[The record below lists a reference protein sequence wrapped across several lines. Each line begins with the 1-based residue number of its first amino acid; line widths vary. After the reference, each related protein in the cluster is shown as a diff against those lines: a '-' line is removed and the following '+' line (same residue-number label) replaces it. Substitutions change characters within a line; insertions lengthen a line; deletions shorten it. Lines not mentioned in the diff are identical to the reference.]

1 MAAGHRAGLSAKE
14 IISHS
19 PSARGRDESDDDMLR
34 RISHVNLQQRG
45 ITSLVRDAWS
55 QNAGVTVRIPVLA
68 LQDGIGSCHNL
79 RTLYAYDNQIE
90 EVSTEVVMLQR
101 LSHLYL
107 QNNPI
112 TRLASLDKASKLQK
126 LYVGGEQACLPKQ
139 RT

>member
-1 MAAGHRAGLSAKE
+1 
-14 IISHS
+14 
-19 PSARGRDESDDDMLR
+19 MLR